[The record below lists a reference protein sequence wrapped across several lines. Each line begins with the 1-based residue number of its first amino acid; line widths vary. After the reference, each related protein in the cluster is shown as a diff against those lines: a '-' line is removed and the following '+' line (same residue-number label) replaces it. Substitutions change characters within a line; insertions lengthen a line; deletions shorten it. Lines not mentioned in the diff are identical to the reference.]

1 MSPEERAKAALEFI
15 GWGCGLDACKE
26 SDCPSCGCMAYLA
39 TAIREAEDAAYERAA
54 ENMRQLAIH
63 LEHAMDTLTD
73 AERTPAVIGAYVR
86 EWSLTPLKSQ
96 EP

>member
-15 GWGCGLDACKE
+15 DWGCGFEACAAP
-26 SDCPSCGCMAYLA
+26 DCHSCGCMAYLA
-39 TAIREAEDAAYERAA
+39 RAFKEAEDAAYERAA

-73 AERTPAVIGAYVR
+73 AERAPAVIGAYVR

>member
-1 MSPEERAKAALEFI
+1 MSPEQRAKALVPEVFGEDYHVPAFRTRI
-15 GWGCGLDACKE
+15 
-26 SDCPSCGCMAYLA
+26 A